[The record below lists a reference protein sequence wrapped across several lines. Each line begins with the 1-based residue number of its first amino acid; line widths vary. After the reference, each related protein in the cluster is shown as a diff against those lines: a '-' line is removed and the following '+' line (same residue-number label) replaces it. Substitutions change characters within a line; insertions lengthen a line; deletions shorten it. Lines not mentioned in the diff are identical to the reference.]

1 MKGSLCVA
9 SYPNRRSV
17 QDSLRR
23 TISLRVELAC
33 MRQDVAFAVE
43 QFAMAE
49 RRVCKLVG
57 LDRSAVDESAELSSL

>member
-1 MKGSLCVA
+1 
-9 SYPNRRSV
+9 
-17 QDSLRR
+17 
-23 TISLRVELAC
+23 

-57 LDRSAVDESAELSSL
+57 LDRSSYRYEPRPDHNAGLRQEILNLARQKPLF